1 MSEPTTTST
10 AIPLASLPDEVA
22 ARVRQAGTQQI
33 NLYCALAHA
42 PRLLGACAGHR
53 AGSESSK
60 VLALNLGAAR

>member
-22 ARVRQAGTQQI
+22 ARVRQAGAQI
-33 NLYCALAHA
+33 NLYCALAA
-42 PRLLGACAGHR
+42 AARVLGACAGHR